1 MSSQIIHVT
10 ENYSPNNSGHV
21 VVNTPFIASLYIV
34 IGLIFLVD
42 SLRALL
48 KSPRA
53 IVAEISLIFLFSF
66 IGLVMS
72 NLSQAKGTRNKS
84 KFVAIFAC
92 MMSAALFYVTGIVSL
107 LIGSDSDLDEL
118 DLVFEL
124 LQGDVVLVM
133 MPAGPPPVIR
143 QPVGPPP
150 MRRQHHV
157 VVRGTGTRSFVYVTL
172 ISFAVKYLLALIS
185 GIILLTFSRSRG
197 EIYKSCPQLPLP
209 AKLMI
214 ALPIIVLSIMGGIAL
229 FIPSLRFI
237 QIYHF
242 TSIASVTLISLGI
255 SLGFVLEFI
264 NYKKRN
270 HHHHE
275 MEEKEKMIVA
285 KINNNSF

>member
-1 MSSQIIHVT
+1 MSSQIIHVA
-10 ENYSPNNSGHV
+10 ENYSQNNSGNV

-150 MRRQHHV
+150 MRRQQHHV

-214 ALPIIVLSIMGGIAL
+214 AIPIIVLSIMGGIAL
-229 FIPSLRFI
+229 FIPSLRLI

-270 HHHHE
+270 HHNE